1 MVNYLYEK
9 SYIHDLVAEGDYEVY
24 IEEIEKKTLPSGKE
38 KLSVRYRIRADVEQ
52 EYKNRVLFEDIWAE
66 KQNPEFFN
74 RKRLNQLLGTQLIED
89 KTEFENIEAII
100 EFLKGAH
107 LITHVSVVFDDFRK
121 EDVNTISYYKS
132 CKAIIATLT
141 KVVGESTPA
150 VSAVKVDLADDD
162 LPF

>member
-1 MVNYLYEK
+1 MCSLKIFGLK
-9 SYIHDLVAEGDYEVY
+9 SKI
-24 IEEIEKKTLPSGKE
+24 
-38 KLSVRYRIRADVEQ
+38 LS
-52 EYKNRVLFEDIWAE
+52 
-66 KQNPEFFN
+66 FFN